1 MLWYGLDLS
10 LFGLS
15 DAPDAPQ
22 TVVMGGQCH
31 VESLSVA
38 RGDLPDYHPQ
48 HRLVVYH
55 CATVLALIQLMTI
68 GQCAFGTVF
77 GR

>member
-1 MLWYGLDLS
+1 MLWYRIDPG

-22 TVVMGGQCH
+22 AVVMGGQND
-31 VESLSVA
+31 VESCSDA
-38 RGDLPDYHPQ
+38 RGGLPDYHPQ

-55 CATVLALIQLMTI
+55 CAPALGLIRLEPY
-68 GQCAFGTVF
+68 GKSAFGTVF